1 MIVKETCVELPKC
14 TARWIAAFGSQYFI
28 IVEQFVVCEV
38 SSFVQALFLMF
49 SCYYVFN
56 LEYPKHVRNV
66 MLFFQDY
73 IFCHPDSESRPAN
86 YMAISSD
93 IKRNL

>member
-1 MIVKETCVELPKC
+1 MCIELPKR
-14 TARWIAAFGSQYFI
+14 TAPRIAAFGSQYFI

-38 SSFVQALFLMF
+38 SSFSRALFVMF

-56 LEYPKHVRNV
+56 LEYPKSVKNV

-73 IFCHPDSESRPAN
+73 IFGRPDSESRPAN
-86 YMAISSD
+86 YLAIASD